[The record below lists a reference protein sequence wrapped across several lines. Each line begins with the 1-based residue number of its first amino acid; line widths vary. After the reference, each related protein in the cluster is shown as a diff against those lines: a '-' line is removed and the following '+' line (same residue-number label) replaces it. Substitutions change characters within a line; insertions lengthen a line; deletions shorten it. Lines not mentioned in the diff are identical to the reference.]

1 MIAAERFF
9 RSVDTVQ
16 RRHAFLAFPYAV
28 VKKFGDDDGGQLA
41 GLIAYYGFFSLFPLL
56 LVLVSVLGYVLAG
69 DPHLRERI
77 VGSALDQFPVIGS
90 SLAGHAGLH
99 ALRGSWISIVIG
111 TLTALWAGLGVI
123 QTAEHAMNRV
133 WNVPRSRWPNFVFR
147 RVRALAVL
155 GVLGLAVVAS
165 SLLSG
170 YGSSGVPSSAMA
182 VLTDVVAVLI
192 NLVWFLVAF
201 QLLTAMPLRW
211 RDLVPGA
218 LCAALAWTVLQ
229 FAGGYYVSHELRAAS
244 NVYGTFALVIALLIW
259 IGLGAQ
265 VTLLS
270 AEVNVVRVQ
279 HLWPRSLVQPPITDG
294 DERIDRAVLEGSRMR
309 PEVTASRRS

>member
-1 MIAAERFF
+1 MNAAERFV
-9 RSVDTVQ
+9 RSIDAVQ
-16 RRHAFLAFPYAV
+16 CRHPALAFPYAV
-28 VKKFGDDDGGQLA
+28 VRKFGDDDGGQLA

-77 VGSALDQFPVIGS
+77 VGSAVAEFPVIGS

-99 ALRGSWISIVIG
+99 ALHGSWISILLG
-111 TLTALWAGLGVI
+111 ALTALWAGLGVI
-123 QTAEHAMNRV
+123 QTAEHAMNTV

-155 GVLGLAVVAS
+155 GVLGLAVVGS

-170 YGSSGVPSSAMA
+170 YGSSGVPSSA
-182 VLTDVVAVLI
+182 VAVATDAVAVAI
-192 NLVWFLVAF
+192 NLALFLVAF
-201 QLLTAMPLRW
+201 QLLTALPLRW
-211 RDLVPGA
+211 RDLLPGA
-218 LCAALAWTVLQ
+218 LCAALAWTTLQ
-229 FAGGYYVSHELRAAS
+229 VVGGYYVSHELRAAS

-259 IGLGAQ
+259 IALGAQ

-270 AEVNVVRVQ
+270 AEVNVVRAR
-279 HLWPRSLVQPPITDG
+279 HLWPRRLVPPPIDEG
-294 DERIDRAVLEGSRMR
+294 DERAERAVVERGHRGS
-309 PEVTASRRS
+309 EVGADL